1 MTSHLTQE
9 MDRLFAL
16 TKTICEGN
24 EIEINESQ
32 EVEGISVMFVSHSL
46 HEYMLTL
53 EGSGKDMMLCVRSVE
68 IPELYVRLPPPAFVR
83 FGEMITLE
91 GLC

>member
-16 TKTICEGN
+16 TKLVCEGN
-24 EIEINESQ
+24 EIEINESH
-32 EVEGISVMFVSHSL
+32 EVEGVSVMFVSYSL
-46 HEYMLTL
+46 HEYMVTL
-53 EGSGKDMMLCVRSVE
+53 EGSGEDMMLCVRSVE

-83 FGEMITLE
+83 FGEMVTLE
-91 GLC
+91 ELC